1 VSCFFCED
9 TGFIPYCDVGSGDQ
23 MPCDNCMVC
32 CGCGKRFRHAKLC
45 NLGGGGPFCLPC
57 AERIEAEMGGL

>member
-1 VSCFFCED
+1 
-9 TGFIPYCDVGSGDQ
+9 